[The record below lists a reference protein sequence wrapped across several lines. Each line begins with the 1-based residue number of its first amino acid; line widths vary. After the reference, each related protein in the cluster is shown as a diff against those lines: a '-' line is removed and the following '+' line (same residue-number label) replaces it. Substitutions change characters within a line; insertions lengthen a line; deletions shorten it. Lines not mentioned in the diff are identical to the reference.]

1 MPGTIKSSIGF
12 GTLLLDGI
20 GDTIR
25 VSLSDDP
32 VKEVKVGN
40 EILKSLGL
48 RNRGVKIISCP
59 SCARQGFQVI
69 DTVKILE
76 KKLSHI
82 KTPVT
87 LSIIGCVVNGPGEAA
102 YTDIGIT
109 GGGKGNNM
117 LYLSGLQTEKVPTEN
132 IIEKVV
138 EEVQKKVSELEKNK
152 MIPRKTIEDLI
163 DKHSLL
169 EKDLSS
175 GNIDK
180 KIFAEKSKEY
190 SDLNEIIHDTKKYL
204 SFEKDKKELEKIID
218 DISSDEELKKMAKL
232 ELEELNEE
240 NKKNEK
246 KLKLFLLPK
255 DEADKKN
262 AIIEIRAGTGGLEA
276 SLFAADLFR
285 MYEKVSNKK
294 KWSLE
299 LISISRSEAGGLK
312 EVIASIKGT
321 NIYSTLKYESGV
333 HRVQRVPDTET
344 QGRVHTSAATV
355 AVLPEAEEVDLK
367 INESDLRID
376 VFRAGGPGGQSV
388 NTTDSAVRI
397 THIPTGLSVSQQDE
411 KSQHKNKAKGMK
423 ILRSRLYELE
433 RSRIDLERSKDRKS
447 KIGTGDRSERIRTYN
462 FPQGRVTDHRI
473 NLTLHKLDEFLE
485 GEVFDE
491 MIETLT
497 LQAQEESLSNL

>member
-1 MPGTIKSSIGF
+1 
-12 GTLLLDGI
+12 
-20 GDTIR
+20 
-25 VSLSDDP
+25 
-32 VKEVKVGN
+32 
-40 EILKSLGL
+40 
-48 RNRGVKIISCP
+48 
-59 SCARQGFQVI
+59 
-69 DTVKILE
+69 
-76 KKLSHI
+76 
-82 KTPVT
+82 
-87 LSIIGCVVNGPGEAA
+87 
-102 YTDIGIT
+102 
-109 GGGKGNNM
+109 
-117 LYLSGLQTEKVPTEN
+117 
-132 IIEKVV
+132 
-138 EEVQKKVSELEKNK
+138 
-152 MIPRKTIEDLI
+152 MIPLKTIEDLI
-163 DKHSLL
+163 SKHSIL
-169 EKDLSS
+169 EKELSS
-175 GNIDK
+175 GEVDK
-180 KIFAEKSKEY
+180 KLFAEKSKEY
-190 SDLNEIIHDTKKYL
+190 SDLNEIIGIAKNYISFDKNISELKKIL
-204 SFEKDKKELEKIID
+204 D
-218 DISSDEELKKMAKL
+218 DNNTDDELKKMAEL
-232 ELEELNEE
+232 ELSELKSEHE
-240 NKKNEK
+240 KNEK

-276 SLFAADLFR
+276 SLFASDLFK
-285 MYEKVSNKK
+285 MYEKVSHKK
-294 KWSLE
+294 KWTLE
-299 LISISRSEAGGLK
+299 LISISRSDAGGLK

-433 RSRIDLERSKDRKS
+433 RSRIDQERSQDRKT

-473 NLTLHKLDEFLE
+473 NLTLHRLEEFLE
-485 GEVFDE
+485 GEAFDE
-491 MIETLT
+491 MIESLT
-497 LQAQEESLSNL
+497 LQAQEEKLSNL

>member
-1 MPGTIKSSIGF
+1 
-12 GTLLLDGI
+12 
-20 GDTIR
+20 
-25 VSLSDDP
+25 
-32 VKEVKVGN
+32 
-40 EILKSLGL
+40 
-48 RNRGVKIISCP
+48 
-59 SCARQGFQVI
+59 
-69 DTVKILE
+69 
-76 KKLSHI
+76 
-82 KTPVT
+82 
-87 LSIIGCVVNGPGEAA
+87 
-102 YTDIGIT
+102 
-109 GGGKGNNM
+109 
-117 LYLSGLQTEKVPTEN
+117 
-132 IIEKVV
+132 
-138 EEVQKKVSELEKNK
+138 
-152 MIPRKTIEDLI
+152 MIPHKTIEDLI
-163 DKHSLL
+163 NKHSSL

-175 GNIDK
+175 GKIDK
-180 KIFAEKSKEY
+180 KLFAEKSKEY
-190 SDLNEIIHDTKKYL
+190 SDLNDILEVAKKYI
-204 SFEKDKKELEKIID
+204 SFEKDKTELEKILQD
-218 DISSDEELKKMAKL
+218 QNNDQEFKKMAES
-232 ELEELNEE
+232 ELKDLIMN
-240 NKKNEK
+240 NDLNEK

-276 SLFAADLFR
+276 SLFAADLFK
-285 MYEKVSNKK
+285 MYEKISHNK

-397 THIPTGLSVSQQDE
+397 THIPSGLSVSQQDE

-423 ILRSRLYELE
+423 ILRARLYELE
-433 RSRIDLERSKDRKS
+433 RSRIDQERSKDRKS

-473 NLTLHKLDEFLE
+473 NLTIHKLNEFLE
-485 GEVFDE
+485 GEAFDE
-491 MIETLT
+491 VIESLT
-497 LQAQEESLSNL
+497 LRAQEESLNTL